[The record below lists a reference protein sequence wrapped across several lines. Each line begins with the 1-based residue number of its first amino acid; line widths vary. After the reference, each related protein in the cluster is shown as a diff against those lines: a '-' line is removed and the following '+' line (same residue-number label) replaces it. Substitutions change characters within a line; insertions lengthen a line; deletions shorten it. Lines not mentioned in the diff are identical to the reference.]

1 MSYIYS
7 KYHELEAKHC
17 KVESKYMILLQETQE
32 PKLGGCGLFLLF
44 LNGCTTFY
52 NAVGNDMGP
61 SSELVS
67 QMLEEALGSE
77 CDSVTKERSK
87 LVSFT
92 K

>member
-1 MSYIYS
+1 
-7 KYHELEAKHC
+7 
-17 KVESKYMILLQETQE
+17 MILLQETQE

-77 CDSVTKERSK
+77 GDGDSSITKERSK